1 MLGNLGIFFTQGSEG
16 IQMEYIAI
24 FIAVLFPGA
33 LVAFNYELLQA
44 LPGFAALRV
53 YCAGIWHNAVVSSH
67 IFPYL
72 FMCECYKSFILNSL
86 SGLDLVVNVYNVSS
100 FC

>member
-1 MLGNLGIFFTQGSEG
+1 MLGIVGIFFTEGSEG

-44 LPGFAALRV
+44 LPRFAALRI
-53 YCAGIWHNAVVSSH
+53 YCAGIWHNAVVSSRSCCIYLH
-67 IFPYL
+67 VMIKPFIFKK
-72 FMCECYKSFILNSL
+72 FN
-86 SGLDLVVNVYNVSS
+86 
-100 FC
+100 